1 MRGCCFHCS
10 PLPSSVSPR
19 ECPWGLG
26 HVSEGA
32 LRGMRG
38 VSAGFSAGSPGV
50 SAGVSAGVSGG
61 FPGVSGGFR
70 ANVGVFW
77 VRYAY
82 RKQ

>member
-1 MRGCCFHCS
+1 
-10 PLPSSVSPR
+10 
-19 ECPWGLG
+19 
-26 HVSEGA
+26 
-32 LRGMRG
+32 MRG
-38 VSAGFSAGSPGV
+38 VSAGFSPGSPGV